1 MKIEFEVEDLI
12 SESEIRETAI
22 EELKYALRRKFE
34 DERGICR
41 IIGNLSYEFI
51 KNLIHEELGGDEN
64 FESLLR
70 KKIRES
76 VEKGVQFYVFRRA
89 DAWERS
95 ESPAVKILDEECQNA
110 RPLIRECVENH
121 IRNYP
126 FYELERDMIGDAI
139 YDVIMDKILAP
150 PQREEKE

>member
-1 MKIEFEVEDLI
+1 MKTEFEIEDLV
-12 SESEIRETAI
+12 SESEIREAAI
-22 EELKYALRRKFE
+22 EELKRALRREFK

-41 IIGNLSYEFI
+41 IIGNLSYEFM
-51 KNLIHEELGGDEN
+51 KNLIQEELGGEEN

-70 KKIRES
+70 GKIRES
-76 VEKGVQFYVFRRA
+76 IEEDVQFYVFRRA

-95 ESPAVKILDEECQNA
+95 ESPAVKILDEECRNT

-126 FYELERDMIGDAI
+126 FYELEKDEIGETI
-139 YDVIMDKILAP
+139 YNVIMDKILAP
-150 PQREEKE
+150 PQRGQE

>member
-1 MKIEFEVEDLI
+1 MKIEFEIEDLI
-12 SESEIRETAI
+12 SESEIREAAI

-34 DERGICR
+34 NERDIYKA
-41 IIGNLSYEFI
+41 IGNLSYEFM
-51 KNLIHEELGGDEN
+51 KNLIHEEFGGDEN

-76 VEKGVQFYVFRRA
+76 VEEGVQYYVFRRA
-89 DAWERS
+89 DAWDRS

-150 PQREEKE
+150 PRRGQE